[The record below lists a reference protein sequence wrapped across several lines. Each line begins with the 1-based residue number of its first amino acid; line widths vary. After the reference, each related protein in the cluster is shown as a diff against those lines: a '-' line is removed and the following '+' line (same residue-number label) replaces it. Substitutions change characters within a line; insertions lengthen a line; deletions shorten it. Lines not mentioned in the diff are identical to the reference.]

1 MGLQAGGYALW
12 YIMYPPILQHG
23 GLCNI
28 KEIINHLLQKFMLL
42 KKLLGSYKLLIVS
55 IVFIGCNDTLN
66 KNVFIESFYVVN
78 YIYSLEDRGKM
89 LTFKGDRF
97 IIHEFKRNKLM
108 KAYVD
113 SFVANNKGINPRSYS
128 QYSMIFYKYSSITN
142 NEHIKNNPRDLDRYS
157 QENDMV
163 YGYFFNGDTLHIQ
176 EYKNGKLIDPE

>member
-1 MGLQAGGYALW
+1 MVDLG
-12 YIMYPPILQHG
+12 HG

-28 KEIINHLLQKFMLL
+28 KEIINHLLQKYMLL
-42 KKLLGSYKLLIVS
+42 KKLMGSYKLLIVS

-78 YIYSLEDRGKM
+78 YIDSSDDRGKM

-113 SFVANNKGINPRSYS
+113 SFVANNNGNNPQIYS
-128 QYSMIFYKYSSITN
+128 QYNMTFYKYSSITN
-142 NEHIKNNPRDLDRYS
+142 NKHIKYNPRDLDRYS
-157 QENDMV
+157 QNNDKV
-163 YGYFFNGDTLHIQ
+163 YSYEFYNGILYFF
-176 EYKNGKLIDPE
+176 EYKNGKIIFPISNVTVE